1 MGGGRAVLPQCNQAC
16 VDATDV
22 IVNGNPAIGVEL
34 AERDVQRPVAIAEM
48 PQRIGGEVKK
58 LADAH
63 SGAAQQKQ
71 GIGEQ
76 IVIGSKLVLQTLVV
90 VR

>member
-1 MGGGRAVLPQCNQAC
+1 MGGGHAVLPQCNQAC
-16 VDATDV
+16 MDATDV
-22 IVNGNPAIGVEL
+22 IVYGDPAIGVEL
-34 AERDVQRPVAIAEM
+34 SQRDVQRPVAIAEM
-48 PQRIGGEVKK
+48 PQRVGGEVKK

-76 IVIGSKLVLQTLVV
+76 IVVGSELVL
-90 VR
+90 